1 MEKNTKLIGKH
12 CKKYLIELKFEDEKA
27 IFMAVSGMLDLKANY
42 RQKHPKGWNCDMYKN
57 DKEENTQHMYIWM
70 QCIWI
75 LTQGIRM

>member
-42 RQKHPKGWNCDMYKN
+42 RQKHPKG
-57 DKEENTQHMYIWM
+57 
-70 QCIWI
+70 
-75 LTQGIRM
+75 